1 LKATSVGV
9 TGVTLKWTAPK
20 GAKPTHYLVL
30 RDGKSLGK
38 TTRNSY
44 TDSRVK
50 PGKTYRY
57 AVRALDERKR
67 PGALSA
73 SVRIKVPKA
82 AEKLGPPAPTTNT
95 VEPIATVTPTPVG
108 SVRAEET
115 ATPASTPTPSPTA
128 SPSPSPSPEPSPTAS
143 PSPSPS
149 PEPTPSPT
157 PTETPTPS
165 PTPTA
170 PPIPDLMTEAM
181 VDRLFW
187 RAGFGPLP
195 SERTDWVGR
204 RPDELVDWFLTTP
217 NTYATT
223 STPPVT
229 AGATPNQ
236 PIVAINSED
245 ELTMEWLYRMQTA
258 VNPLPERLAFFW
270 HRHWAVSRDDGQV
283 STQYAVWYRDHL
295 MRFSD
300 FAADPALSFR
310 TLAYEMT
317 TQNAAMSVY
326 LDLFRNT
333 RNKPNEN
340 YAREFMELFC
350 LGPTGPDGTENYLQS
365 DVETLARCFTGWTLQ
380 NNDAVEATYGTITFV
395 PNRFDID
402 AKQFSAKFGD
412 KRLATTGANGP
423 QCVAEAI
430 DMVLAHPGHAQ
441 FLIRKLWAEFIASPI
456 PQATLDALVAAYRG
470 SGYQM
475 KPVIRGILTH
485 PLIFESLD
493 EPNLIKPPVVY
504 LVGVLRAMGV
514 PMKGNFMTGALTNMQ
529 QRPYRPPNVAGW
541 EGGMSWLNTNTV
553 QGRFDLIVRAQYLLY
568 SGLAPSYPRAA
579 LVDIDKRGESPEDAF
594 TRAIDTV
601 NRPWLSAETR
611 TAILDF
617 SRTLSPALRDGTNN
631 ASALARRQRFYT
643 LQALMLGGPDGQVM

>member
-1 LKATSVGV
+1 MDGGQGVGRVSAAARRLSAPRSLKAISVGAA
-9 TGVTLKWTAPK
+9 GVTLKWTAPK
-20 GAKPTHYLVL
+20 GVQPAHYLVL

-38 TTRNSY
+38 TTRSSY
-44 TDSRVK
+44 TDRRVK
-50 PGKTYRY
+50 PGQTYRY
-57 AVRALDERKR
+57 AVRALDDRKR
-67 PGALSA
+67 AGALSS
-73 SVRIKVPKA
+73 SVRVKVPKV
-82 AEKLGPPAPTTNT
+82 AEKLGPPAPTTNA
-95 VEPIATVTPTPVG
+95 VEPIATVTPTPLG
-108 SVRAEET
+108 ST
-115 ATPASTPTPSPTA
+115 QPT
-128 SPSPSPSPEPSPTAS
+128 
-143 PSPSPS
+143 
-149 PEPTPSPT
+149 
-157 PTETPTPS
+157 

-170 PPIPDLMTEAM
+170 TPTATQTPTPTPTSELMTEAM

-187 RAGFGPLP
+187 RAGFGPLQ
-195 SERTDWVGR
+195 SQRADWVGR
-204 RPDELVDWFLTTP
+204 RPDELVEWFLTTP

-229 AGATPNQ
+229 AGTTPNQ

-270 HRHWAVSRDDGQV
+270 HRHWAVSRDDGNV
-283 STQYAVWYRDHL
+283 STKYAVWYRDHL

-300 FAADPALSFR
+300 FQANPTLSFR
-310 TLAYEMT
+310 TLAFEMT

-326 LDLFRNT
+326 LDLNQNT
-333 RNKPNEN
+333 KSRPNEN
-340 YAREFMELFC
+340 YAREIMELFC
-350 LGPTGPDGTENYLQS
+350 LGPTGPDGTENYLQT
-365 DVETLARCFTGWTLQ
+365 DVATLTRCFTGWTLQ
-380 NNDAVEATYGTITFV
+380 NNDDLDTYGTITL
-395 PNRFDID
+395 NQNNFDIN
-402 AKQFSAKFGD
+402 AKQFSAKFANTLIPAMTKD
-412 KRLATTGANGP
+412 KGAD
-423 QCVAEAI
+423 CVGQAI
-430 DMVLAHPGHAQ
+430 DMVLAHPNHAQ

-456 PQATLDALVAAYRG
+456 PQATLDALVIAYRT

-514 PMKGNFMTGALTNMQ
+514 PMKGNYMTGALTNMQ

-541 EGGMSWLNTNTV
+541 EGGLSWLNTNTV

-568 SGLAPSYPRAA
+568 SAATASYPRAA

-594 TRAIDTV
+594 ERAYGTV
-601 NRPWLSAETR
+601 NRPWLSADTR
-611 TAILDF
+611 KAILDF
-617 SRTLSPALRDGTNN
+617 SRTLTVANRDGTT
-631 ASALARRQRFYT
+631 AAAAQARRQRFYT